1 MFKKCVSLSHSIYLT
16 ISSCLCLQ
24 NHRTWLTDSCLER
37 EHPTAAAF
45 HPGLVFTPADHNRT
59 PKVGV
64 FLTPSLASW
73 WKHCSP
79 CGEDPLAILVQ
90 IVRLGEVFQV
100 RVSLSGMIGRIVGDQ
115 ALQNRCVYS
124 RCMGSAQ
131 RGLDHRA
138 G

>member
-1 MFKKCVSLSHSIYLT
+1 MEGNIIFDKVLELANPVNNCLKHKQCYFVQKCVSLSHSIYLT

-45 HPGLVFTPADHNRT
+45 HPGLVFTPADLNRT

-79 CGEDPLAILVQ
+79 RGEDPLAILVQ
-90 IVRLGEVFQV
+90 TVWLG
-100 RVSLSGMIGRIVGDQ
+100 RGPSG
-115 ALQNRCVYS
+115 NNHFS
-124 RCMGSAQ
+124 
-131 RGLDHRA
+131 
-138 G
+138 